1 MGYVVSKAVPPVRKN
16 SAQLTKEDRH
26 SVLSVSIVD
35 YYGGSTATV
44 QEKMSRGSST
54 MSKQARNMAHETSAR
69 DYEMDMHNV
78 LESVAAELHALSWM
92 TVSPVYAERRSPLP
106 FHCDMVLRLRR
117 LLHYADRHLSQ
128 PTEKGD
134 M

>member
-1 MGYVVSKAVPPVRKN
+1 MGYVVSKAIPPVRKN
-16 SAQLTKEDRH
+16 SAQLTEEDKH
-26 SVLSVSIVD
+26 SVISVSIVD

-44 QEKMSRGSST
+44 QDKMSRG
-54 MSKQARNMAHETSAR
+54 SKQARNMAHEMSAR
-69 DYEMDMHNV
+69 DYETDMHNV

-92 TVSPVYAERRSPLP
+92 TVSPVYAERRSALP

-128 PTEKGD
+128 PTVKGET
-134 M
+134 